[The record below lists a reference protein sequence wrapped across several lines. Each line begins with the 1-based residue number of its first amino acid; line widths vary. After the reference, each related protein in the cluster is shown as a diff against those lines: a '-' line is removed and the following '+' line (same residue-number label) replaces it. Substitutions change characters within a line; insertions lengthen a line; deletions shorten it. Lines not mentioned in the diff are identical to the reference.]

1 MNRNEENKYG
11 IVDEINKP
19 RSTWTRNFTHKTSF
33 NAGKL
38 VPFLIDMD
46 IIPGTTIK
54 NKTSVVVRMSTPLFP
69 TMDNLYLDTYY
80 FKCSKF
86 WYWEHWRRMMGEND
100 YGAWAQTIDYAEPK
114 INTTSTYPTSVNDL
128 ATYYGVR
135 MGTAGLSFSKIAVNA
150 YIDIWNQWF
159 RDQNLQ
165 APIIFDKT
173 DANLNA
179 DNTINTGFGLLPV
192 QKFHDY
198 FTSCL
203 PEPQKGSAISAPLG
217 VSAPVAVYGN
227 GKALKI
233 TKNGSTSY
241 DWAADVNS
249 GGTSGSIW
257 HSTTA
262 STNNLPGFAPGTT
275 RVDNLQKVG
284 ISTDSTYGNSGI
296 IGVTDLT
303 QATAASINALRLAF
317 ATQRILER
325 DSMCGTRYVELLD
338 AHFGSR
344 PADESIMRPEY
355 LGGKRIPINIETVL
369 QNSSTDSTSPLGQ
382 TGAFSVTID
391 SNDDFTKSFTKDD
404 ILIGLICVRADH
416 TYQQGLPRQLT
427 RTRRLD
433 RYWPEL
439 SHIGNQP
446 VYNYEIYAQG
456 SSVVDSNN
464 QIIDDQVFG
473 YKEAWQ
479 EYMYY
484 TNRISGELLSDYAT
498 SLDTW
503 HYGDDYTSL
512 PVLADAWIKEPTTFI
527 DRTLAVQSS
536 THNQFIA
543 DIYVDQIVT
552 APIPLHRVPGLI
564 DHY

>member
-1 MNRNEENKYG
+1 MTSRNDENKYG

-19 RSTWTRNFTHKTSF
+19 RSTWKRNFTHKTSF

-38 VPFLIDMD
+38 VPFLLDMD

-54 NKTSVVVRMSTPLFP
+54 NKTSLVVRMTTPLFP
-69 TMDNLYLDTYY
+69 IMDNLYLDTYY

-100 YGAWAQTIDYAEPK
+100 YGAWTQTIEYTEPQIITK
-114 INTTSTYPTSVNDL
+114 SANPTGPNDL
-128 ATYYGVR
+128 ATYIGVR
-135 MGTAGLSFSKIAVNA
+135 MGTANLKYSKIAINC
-150 YIDIWNQWF
+150 YIDVWNQWF

-173 DANLNA
+173 DSNLNA
-179 DNTINTGFGLLPV
+179 DGTINTGFGLLPV

-203 PEPQKGSAISAPLG
+203 PEPQKGSAINTPLG
-217 VSAPVAVYGN
+217 VSAPVFTG
-227 GKALKI
+227 
-233 TKNGSTSY
+233 
-241 DWAADVNS
+241 ADHTNY
-249 GGTSGSIW
+249 GTSPQAIRFRRSNGNTFTAGTRELFIQNASDNIDA
-257 HSTTA
+257 SLVCGNPMASPPSSATQLFPANLYADLSQATA
-262 STNNLPGFAPGTT
+262 ST
-275 RVDNLQKVG
+275 
-284 ISTDSTYGNSGI
+284 
-296 IGVTDLT
+296 
-303 QATAASINALRLAF
+303 INALRLSF

-338 AHFGSR
+338 AHYGSR
-344 PADESIMRPEY
+344 PSDESVMRAEY
-355 LGGKRIPINIETVL
+355 LGGHRIPINIETVL

-404 ILIGLICVRADH
+404 ILIGLLCVRADH

-439 SHIGNQP
+439 AHIGNQP
-446 VYNYEIYAQG
+446 VYNYEIYATG
-456 SSVVDSNN
+456 TSTDN
-464 QIIDDQVFG
+464 QVFG

-484 TNRISGELLSDYAT
+484 NNRISGELLSDYSS
-498 SLDTW
+498 SLDAW
-503 HYGDDYTSL
+503 HFGDDYSSL
-512 PVLADAWIKEPTTFI
+512 PVLSDNWIREPQAFI

-536 THNQFIA
+536 TQNQFIA

>member
-1 MNRNEENKYG
+1 MNRNEENHYG
-11 IVDEINKP
+11 IVDEITKP
-19 RSTWTRNFTHKTSF
+19 RSSWSRNFTHKTSF

-54 NKTSVVVRMSTPLFP
+54 NQTNIVVRLSTPLYP

-86 WYWEHWRRMMGEND
+86 WYWQNFRRMMGEND
-100 YGAWAQTIDYAEPK
+100 YGAWAQTIDYSEPK
-114 INTTSTYPTSVNDL
+114 IKTNSTYPTGVNDL
-128 ATYYGVR
+128 ATYLGVR
-135 MGTAGLSFSKIAVNA
+135 MATANLKYSKLAVNA

-165 APIIFDKT
+165 APIVFDTT
-173 DANLNA
+173 DSDLNA
-179 DNTINTGFGLLPV
+179 DGTINTGAGLLPV

-203 PEPQKGSAISAPLG
+203 PEPQKGNPVTLPLGTTAPVIGTSAIKFLP
-217 VSAPVAVYGN
+217 
-227 GKALKI
+227 
-233 TKNGSTSY
+233 
-241 DWAADVNS
+241 DS
-249 GGTSGSIW
+249 GGTTEHELYIDK
-257 HSTTA
+257 HTI
-262 STNNLPGFAPGTT
+262 NGTT
-275 RVDNLQKVG
+275 LDNNNGANGSHVVFISNNGNTTITSTGRLKYADGLQV
-284 ISTDSTYGNSGI
+284 
-296 IGVTDLT
+296 DLT
-303 QATAASINALRLAF
+303 NAVAATINAQRLAF

-325 DSMCGTRYVELLD
+325 DSMCGTRYVELLQ
-338 AHFGSR
+338 AHYGSK
-344 PADESIMRPEY
+344 PADESLMRPEY
-355 LGGKRIPINIETVL
+355 LGGKRIPINIEQCL
-369 QNSSTDSTSPLGQ
+369 QTSSTDSTSPLGQ
-382 TGAFSVTID
+382 TGAFSITVD
-391 SNDDFTKSFTKDD
+391 SNEDFTKSFSKDD
-404 ILIGLICVRADH
+404 ILIGLLCVRADH

-439 SHIGNQP
+439 AHIGNQP
-446 VYNYEIYAQG
+446 VYNYEIYATG
-456 SSVVDSNN
+456 TST
-464 QIIDDQVFG
+464 DDQVFG

-484 TNRISGELLSDYAT
+484 NNRISGELLSDYAQ
-498 SLDTW
+498 SLDAW
-503 HYGDDYTSL
+503 HYGDDYSSL
-512 PVLADAWIKEPTTFI
+512 PVLSDAWIREPTTFI

-543 DIYVDQIVT
+543 DIYVTQTVT
-552 APIPLHRVPGLI
+552 APIPLHRVPGLL